1 MKRYFLL
8 IVLVMVVSWI
18 AASHRSPFR
27 RPASPP
33 GHWAAQSHE
42 HEGEAGRRI
51 AAETRRKP
59 QRALAEARDEVRQ
72 ALDEARDEVR
82 QAFAEARDDLHEALD
97 EVRVALVSDDDSSRA
112 LPHVPTSPPTASEVA
127 EGLPVPI
134 VPGTRVTE
142 AEARPPAAAAP
153 RVSAIT
159 VIPAISSS
167 PSRWTLSGRLSAT
180 KERAVADARRLLR
193 QEVASWLDPEV
204 PRSWNPPV
212 RMLDAMILDEP
223 QLKPVQKPYGELFEA
238 TLMVDASSERRTALV
253 EVYSRQLVKRRLA
266 TLGATL
272 AFILICLA
280 AVSGYIRADEATK
293 GYYTNRLRML
303 AAAGV
308 GASGVIIY
316 HMVA

>member
-18 AASHRSPFR
+18 VASHRSPFR
-27 RPASPP
+27 RPAAPP
-33 GHWAAQSHE
+33 RHWAAQRHE

-51 AAETRRKP
+51 AAETRRKT

-82 QAFAEARDDLHEALD
+82 QAFAEARDELHQALD

-112 LPHVPTSPPTASEVA
+112 LPQVPTSPPTASEEA

-142 AEARPPAAAAP
+142 AEARPPAAAAAAAP

-180 KERAVADARRLLR
+180 KERAVADARAVARGGGKLARSRGSAIVDPSGADARRHDSGRASTETSPETLR
-193 QEVASWLDPEV
+193 
-204 PRSWNPPV
+204 
-212 RMLDAMILDEP
+212 
-223 QLKPVQKPYGELFEA
+223 
-238 TLMVDASSERRTALV
+238 
-253 EVYSRQLVKRRLA
+253 
-266 TLGATL
+266 
-272 AFILICLA
+272 
-280 AVSGYIRADEATK
+280 
-293 GYYTNRLRML
+293 
-303 AAAGV
+303 
-308 GASGVIIY
+308 
-316 HMVA
+316 